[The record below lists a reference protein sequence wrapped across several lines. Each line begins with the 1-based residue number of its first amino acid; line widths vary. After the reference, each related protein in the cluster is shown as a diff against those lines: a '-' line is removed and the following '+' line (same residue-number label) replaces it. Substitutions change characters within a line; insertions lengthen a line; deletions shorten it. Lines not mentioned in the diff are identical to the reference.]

1 MDERIVSEL
10 EMLHERICY
19 ALGDTKRLMIL
30 YLLSAAP
37 HTVNDIAAD
46 LNMPQ
51 PTVSHHLK
59 ILRERRLVRATREGT
74 SVHYAMAEPRVVQA
88 LDLLRGVLRDTL
100 ADQARLADSTLLAPE
115 TPLNPDPDE
124 DDDST

>member
-10 EMLHERICY
+10 GMLHERICY
-19 ALGDTKRLMIL
+19 ALGDVKRLMIL

-46 LNMPQ
+46 LNLPQ

-59 ILRERRLVRATREGT
+59 ILRERRLVRAEREGT
-74 SVHYAMAEPRVVQA
+74 SVHYSLAEPRVVQA
-88 LDLLRGVLRDTL
+88 LDLLRGVLHDTL
-100 ADQARLADSTLLAPE
+100 TDQARLADSTLLAAE
-115 TPLNPDPDE
+115 TLPTNEPDE
-124 DDDST
+124 DDDPT